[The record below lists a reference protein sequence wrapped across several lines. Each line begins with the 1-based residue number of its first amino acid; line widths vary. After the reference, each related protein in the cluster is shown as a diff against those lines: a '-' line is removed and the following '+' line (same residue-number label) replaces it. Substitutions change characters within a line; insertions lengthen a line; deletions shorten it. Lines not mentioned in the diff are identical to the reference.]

1 MSYNNKQKHRDQGG
15 FTLVEIMIALL
26 VFMVIMLGVAAGLLA
41 AIRTNKGNVVRD
53 EALRIAESELNQL
66 KGLQFSDSGV
76 SGNLAAT
83 SGNGLALPDVATTIR
98 GVPITFARTKR
109 ITDVVTAINTLKTVE
124 VVVGWNDPYT
134 AGGAL
139 LTPTNKNRQLS
150 VSTILIMQ

>member
-124 VVVGWNDPYT
+124 VVVGWNDPYN

-139 LTPTNKNRQLS
+139 LTPTLKNRQLS
-150 VSTILIMQ
+150 VSTILVMQ